1 MSDVSAISLPEP
13 ERAVILDL
21 WGSAEAFALWQRDV
35 LAAEV
40 ERRATARAQTEAQ
53 QILATAAVEV
63 RDAMPSLFPDEQPA
77 P

>member
-1 MSDVSAISLPEP
+1 MSDVSAISLPES

-21 WGSAEAFALWQRDV
+21 FGSQEAFEAWQRDV

-53 QILATAAVEV
+53 QIMAAAAADA
-63 RDAMPSLFPDEQPA
+63 RDAMPTLFEQP
-77 P
+77 

>member
-1 MSDVSAISLPEP
+1 MSDVSAISLPDA

-21 WGSAEAFALWQRDV
+21 FGSQEAFEAWQRET

-63 RDAMPSLFPDEQPA
+63 RDAMPSLFEQP
-77 P
+77 